1 MVSAPVWPPSRDVR
15 SLPAAVPR
23 AARSSLSKGPVML
36 GIPGPAHRSR
46 VEDDSKLPTRAG
58 GGTKRGK
65 DPQKPDQRL
74 GRSRRLTRRNDF
86 QQAYAQGHKHV
97 GRLMVLWTRTGEDAA
112 LRLGVVAGRKVGNAI
127 ARARAKRLL
136 REAYRRNR
144 VFLTGHVDVVIV
156 ARRSILS
163 AAWDDI
169 VKELLSLAG
178 RAGIRAEKE
187 S

>member
-1 MVSAPVWPPSRDVR
+1 
-15 SLPAAVPR
+15 
-23 AARSSLSKGPVML
+23 ML
-36 GIPGPAHRSR
+36 GIPGPTRRSR
-46 VEDDSKLPTRAG
+46 AGNDPKLSPGTG
-58 GGTKRGK
+58 GSAERGK
-65 DPQKPDQRL
+65 DSRKPDQRL
-74 GRSRRLTRRNDF
+74 GRSRRLTRRTDF
-86 QQAYAQGHKHV
+86 QQAYAQGRKHV